1 MEWGHPLAGLERV
14 QGAGQWFGRIHR
26 AAARNLPSS
35 LLSPAAPSPPAPTP
49 TAFTLM
55 PVHLMGL
62 GLGHTKPGL
71 LMLPTPAAILL
82 QRSFQS

>member
-1 MEWGHPLAGLERV
+1 MEWGHPLVGLGRV

-35 LLSPAAPSPPAPTP
+35 LLSPADPSPPAPTSHSLR
-49 TAFTLM
+49 LM

-62 GLGHTKPGL
+62 GLGRTKPGL

-82 QRSFQS
+82 